1 MSGELAV
8 GESVSFAEHEI
19 LKRKHETL
27 LRDHETT
34 ILAIELLEK
43 KLSEAVLPKKED
55 EYWEKKYLELQK
67 NLETVEKD
75 IQDLMSSEVTGE
87 DSGTAATLGED
98 RKVVIEISDDDEGNG
113 SESSGGRSDSENQEK
128 LSFYI

>member
-98 RKVVIEISDDDEGNG
+98 RKGVFF
-113 SESSGGRSDSENQEK
+113 
-128 LSFYI
+128 LSFICFVVYDFWGCVNMFLGCSCD